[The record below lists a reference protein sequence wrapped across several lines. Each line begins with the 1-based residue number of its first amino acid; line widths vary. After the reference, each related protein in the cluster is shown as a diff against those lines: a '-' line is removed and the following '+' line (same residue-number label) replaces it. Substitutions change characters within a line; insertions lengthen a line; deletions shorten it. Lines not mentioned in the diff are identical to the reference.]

1 MKEQRNIYTVKQVN
15 SYVKRMFEDDFVLRS
30 IYIKGEISNCK
41 YHYSG
46 HIYFSLKD
54 ESGVISAV
62 MFASNAAGLK
72 FKMTDGMQVVVYG
85 NVSVYER
92 DGRYQLYA
100 RSVEQAGEGDLYR
113 QFEELKTRLEEMGLF
128 SEIYKKPIPRFG
140 MKIGIV
146 TARTGA
152 VINDIYNVA
161 SRRNPYCRL
170 YLYPAQVQGE
180 GAAETI
186 VKGIE
191 YLDRKDLDCIIVC
204 RGGGSIE
211 DLWCFNDERVARA
224 IFDAQTP
231 IISAVGHETDFTIAD
246 FVADL
251 RAPTPSA
258 AAELAVFDYEKFL
271 QDLDRFRY
279 SLDLSMDMKLRTYRD
294 RLRMK
299 KLMLDSLSPESML
312 VKDRQRLNE
321 ARHVLTMLMNNTL
334 RDRKEMLGVLAE
346 KLNGM
351 SPLKRLA
358 EGYAFVEG
366 PSGKALRSA
375 KDVQTGDSIEVHL
388 SDGTLSAS
396 VDEVRMRS

>member
-1 MKEQRNIYTVKQVN
+1 
-15 SYVKRMFEDDFVLRS
+15 MFEEDFVLRS

-62 MFASNAAGLK
+62 MFASNAASLK
-72 FKMTDGMQVVVYG
+72 FRLTDGMQVVVYG
-85 NVSVYER
+85 NVTVYER

-100 RSVEQAGEGDLYR
+100 RSIEQDGLGDLYKR
-113 QFEELKTRLEEMGLF
+113 FEELKSRLEEMGMF
-128 SEIYKKPIPRFG
+128 SEMYKKSIPRFA

-152 VINDIYNVA
+152 VIRDIYNVA

-170 YLYPAQVQGE
+170 MLYPAQVQGQ

-186 VKGIE
+186 VKGIQV
-191 YLDRKDLDCIIVC
+191 LDKKGLDCIIIG

-211 DLWCFNDERVARA
+211 DLWCFNEEIVARA
-224 IFDAQTP
+224 IFDCETP

-258 AAELAVFDYEKFL
+258 AAELAVFDYDQFL
-271 QDLDRFRY
+271 MDLDARRS
-279 SLDLSMDMKLRTYRD
+279 SLQVVMDNKLRRYRD
-294 RLRMK
+294 LTDMYRLR
-299 KLMLDSLSPESML
+299 LENLSPEKML
-312 VKDRQRLNE
+312 MRKSQYLAELKARLDSIMEQSLRIRKDRLAIAAERLSG
-321 ARHVLTMLMNNTL
+321 L
-334 RDRKEMLGVLAE
+334 
-346 KLNGM
+346 
-351 SPLKRLA
+351 SPLKRLS
-358 EGYAFVEG
+358 EGYAFAQ
-366 PSGKALRSA
+366 KAGGAAIRSV
-375 KDVQTGDSIEVHL
+375 KDVLPGEMIEV
-388 SDGTLSAS
+388 SVRDGRLGAR
-396 VDEVRMRS
+396 VEDVREIKYEQQ